1 MSNKGWTMAF
11 VGVLLVFGYFLY
23 KFMSPAL
30 EINHLVQD
38 MNLSSVKRE
47 SMKHVVLIAQE
58 LDNPF
63 WRTVE
68 QGARASAAQ
77 RGIAIEYMGP
87 NRINPSEQKRL
98 LEKAITGKPDAI
110 LLQGVK
116 DPDYASLIDQAVD
129 QGIPVIT
136 VDADQPDSKRL
147 AYVGTDNLEAGR
159 RMGELI
165 VSHAA
170 GQGKIGV
177 IIGSETADNQQ
188 LRLEGL
194 RSVISKTQGY
204 EIVAVRASNISRMQA
219 ATQTEALLSQYGD
232 MKTMVGLSALD
243 AAGIVEGM
251 RAANRTG
258 LRVFGFD
265 DIDATVQGIASGVI
279 TASIVQHPREIG
291 ERSIELLEAYFKG
304 TAPTAQ
310 RFIATRVLDRNH
322 LASKVNS

>member
-1 MSNKGWTMAF
+1 MSKTRWTMAL
-11 VGVLLVFGYFLY
+11 VGILLVFGYFLY

-38 MNLSSVKRE
+38 MNQSSAKHE

-68 QGARASAAQ
+68 QGARTSAAQ

-98 LEKAITGKPDAI
+98 LEKAIAGKPDAI

-116 DPDYASLIDQAVD
+116 DPNYAQLIDQAVD

-147 AYVGTDNLEAGR
+147 TYVGTDNLEAGR
-159 RMGELI
+159 RMGELV
-165 VSHAA
+165 VSR
-170 GQGKIGV
+170 GDGKGKIGV

-188 LRLEGL
+188 LRLEGF
-194 RSVISKTQGY
+194 RSVISRMKGY
-204 EIVAVRASNISRMQA
+204 EIVAVRTSNISRMQA
-219 ATQTEALLSQYGD
+219 ATQTEELLRQHGD

-251 RAANRTG
+251 RAANRSG
-258 LRVFGFD
+258 LQVLGFD
-265 DIDATVQGIASGVI
+265 DVEATVQGIASGII
-279 TASIVQHPREIG
+279 TASIVQHPLEIG
-291 ERSIELLEAYFKG
+291 ARSIELLEGYFEG
-304 TAPTAQ
+304 TTPPVQ
-310 RFIATRVLDRNH
+310 QFIATHVMDRNH

>member
-1 MSNKGWTMAF
+1 MSNKKWTMAL
-11 VGVLLVFGYFLY
+11 VGILLVFSYFLY
-23 KFMSPAL
+23 KFMSPAM
-30 EINHLVQD
+30 EINHLVRD
-38 MNLSSVKRE
+38 MNQSSTKSE
-47 SMKHVVLIAQE
+47 PMKHVVLIAQE

-98 LEKAITGKPDAI
+98 LEKAIAGKPDAI

-116 DPDYASLIDQAVD
+116 DPNYARLIDQAVN

-159 RMGELI
+159 RMGEL
-165 VSHAA
+165 VVNHAD
-170 GQGKIGV
+170 GKGKIGV
-177 IIGSETADNQQ
+177 IIGSEIADNQQ
-188 LRLEGL
+188 LRLEGF
-194 RSVISKTQGY
+194 RSVISRTQGY
-204 EIVAVRASNISRMQA
+204 EIVAVRASNISRIQA
-219 ATQTEALLSQYGD
+219 ATQTEALLNQHAD
-232 MKTMVGLSALD
+232 MKTMVGFSALD

-251 RAANRTG
+251 RAANRSD

-265 DIDATVQGIASGVI
+265 DVEATVQGIANGVI
-279 TASIVQHPREIG
+279 AASIVQHPREIG
-291 ERSIELLEAYFKG
+291 ARSIELLAAYFEG
-304 TAPTAQ
+304 TAPPVQ
-310 RFIATRVLDRNH
+310 QFIATSMLDRNH
-322 LASKVNS
+322 LGSKVSS